1 MHGALGVGGLHSNSL
16 DYFSTKA
23 FQIYTLIRRTLRIHT
38 LFHEGRIHLFC
49 AFFIFIFIF
58 YFFMGIQGFESYS
71 YSSLNTSSF
80 A

>member
-38 LFHEGRIHLFC
+38 LFHEGRIRLFC

-58 YFFMGIQGFESYS
+58 NFFYGDSG
-71 YSSLNTSSF
+71 L
-80 A
+80 